1 MVNADSGAMANTFCA
16 RPESRSRSSERFP
29 QRGVR
34 AALDRKHGNLILFET
49 WEIRF
54 ANKETVH
61 A

>member
-1 MVNADSGAMANTFCA
+1 MVNADSGAMPNTFCA
-16 RPESRSRSSERFP
+16 GPESRSRSSERFP
-29 QRGVR
+29 QRWR
-34 AALDRKHGNLILFET
+34 TTLDRKHGDLLLFET

>member
-1 MVNADSGAMANTFCA
+1 MVNADSGAMPNTFCA
-16 RPESRSRSSERFP
+16 GPGIGVHDRRNVFH
-29 QRGVR
+29 RG
-34 AALDRKHGNLILFET
+34 AGTALDRKHGDLLLFET